1 MKKGTLVIQFLA
13 LALVLGLSGCVTESS
28 VDVHFVSLADT
39 TVVSPNPIQHLSL
52 KTRSIQDSD
61 TAIVLTVHTD
71 QVICKSLTGIGG
83 AFNEQGGEAFMCL
96 PQAERDELATALFSL
111 ENGSGFSLCRTA
123 IGASDFGLGAYSYS
137 EVAEDY
143 EMKHFSIDRDKK
155 SVIPFMQ
162 AALKQNPDLKFFA
175 SPWSPP
181 GWMKESGIMDAGE
194 SDKPNN
200 ILRATPEIYK
210 AYGLYFAKYFSAY
223 AAEGVKLNRLVVQN
237 EPDIDTKYPSCNML
251 PEQML
256 ELSFDYIQPAFDKA
270 GVDAEIWAGTFR
282 GHRKDAVN
290 FIALPG
296 ADNIG
301 GIGVQYA
308 PAKQIVEVVSNDY
321 KVMHTEGVCHRARNN
336 FKEARSRFPEL
347 AGYMNAGTENYCYW
361 NIALNEESTSGW
373 GWPQNSLVR
382 IDREA
387 GKVIYNPDFLP
398 MSLLGRYIRPG
409 NQSLK
414 VDCDQTAM
422 AIKNDKGITVF
433 VQNEKTTPIT
443 AEINVG
449 AQKMVVDLPA
459 SSLCAIEVVL
469 DEVQ

>member
-1 MKKGTLVIQFLA
+1 MKKTA
-13 LALVLGLSGCVTESS
+13 LLFQIWAFALVLILSGCSTGST

-39 TVVSPNPIQHLSL
+39 TVVTPNPIQHQSVQS
-52 KTRSIQDSD
+52 RSIQASD

-71 QVICKSLTGIGG
+71 QVICESLTGIGG
-83 AFNEQGGEAFMCL
+83 AFNEQGGEAFMRL
-96 PQAERDELATALFSL
+96 PQAERDQLATALFSV
-111 ENGSGFSLCRTA
+111 ENGSGLSFCRTA

-137 EVAEDY
+137 EVADDY

-162 AALKQNPDLKFFA
+162 AAVHQNPDIKFFA

-181 GWMKESGIMDAGE
+181 GWMKKTGIMDAG
-194 SDKPNN
+194 DKDKENN
-200 ILRATPEIYK
+200 VLIDSPEIYK
-210 AYGLYFAKYFSAY
+210 AYALYFAKYFSAY
-223 AAEGVKLNRLVVQN
+223 AAEGVKIQRLVVQN
-237 EPDIDTKYPSCNML
+237 EPDISTPYPSCNMT

-282 GHRKDAVN
+282 GHRKDAIN

-308 PAKQIVEVVSNDY
+308 PAKQVEEVVSNDY

-336 FKEARSRFPEL
+336 FKEARSRFPEV
-347 AGYMNAGTENYCYW
+347 AGYMNAGTENFCYW
-361 NIALNEESTSGW
+361 NIALNEHSTSGW
-373 GWPQNSLVR
+373 DWPQNSLVR
-382 IDREA
+382 IDRDA

-398 MSLLGRYIRPG
+398 MALLGRYIRPG
-409 NQSLK
+409 DKSLK
-414 VDCDQTAM
+414 VDSEQTAM
-422 AIKNDKGITVF
+422 AIQNDKGITVF
-433 VQNEKTTPIT
+433 VQNDKATPVT
-443 AEINVG
+443 AQIIVG
-449 AQKMVVDLPA
+449 EQTIGVDLPA
-459 SSLCAIEVVL
+459 SALCAVEVIL
-469 DEVQ
+469 DEK

>member
-1 MKKGTLVIQFLA
+1 MKKATLVIQIWA
-13 LALVLGLSGCVTESS
+13 LALVLGLSGCATESS

-39 TVVSPNPIQHLSL
+39 TVVTPNPIQHVSVLT
-52 KTRSIQDSD
+52 KSIEASD

-71 QVICKSLTGIGG
+71 QVICENLTGIGG
-83 AFNEQGGEAFMCL
+83 AFNEQGGEAFMRL
-96 PQAERDELATALFSL
+96 PQAQRDELATALFSL
-111 ENGSGFSLCRTA
+111 ENGSGFSFCRTA

-137 EVAEDY
+137 EVADDY

-162 AALKQNPDLKFFA
+162 AALKQNPDLTFFA

-181 GWMKESGIMDAGE
+181 GWMKKSGIMDAGA

-200 ILRATPEIYK
+200 VLIATPEIYK
-210 AYGLYFAKYFSAY
+210 AYGLYFAKYFTAY
-223 AAEGVKLNRLVVQN
+223 AAEGVILDRLLVQN
-237 EPDIDTKYPSCNML
+237 EPDISTTYPSCNMS

-290 FIALPG
+290 FIALAG

-321 KVMHTEGVCHRARNN
+321 KVMHTEGICYRAQND
-336 FKEARSRFPEL
+336 FKQARSRFREV
-347 AGYMNAGTENYCYW
+347 AGYMNAGTENFCYW
-361 NIALNEESTSGW
+361 NIALNEHSTSGW
-373 GWPQNSLVR
+373 DWAQNSLVR
-382 IDREA
+382 IDRDA

-398 MSLLGRYIRPG
+398 LSLMGKYIRPG
-409 NQSLK
+409 NKTLK
-414 VDCDQTAM
+414 VDCDQDAM
-422 AIKNDKGITVF
+422 AVQNDKGITVF
-433 VQNEKTTPIT
+433 VQNDKATPVT

-449 AQKMVVDLPA
+449 EQKVIVELPA
-459 SSLCAIEVVL
+459 SSLCAVDVVL
-469 DEVQ
+469 AAE

>member
-1 MKKGTLVIQFLA
+1 MKKATLVIQFLV
-13 LALVLGLSGCVTESS
+13 LTLLLVLSGCETDKS
-28 VDVHFVSLADT
+28 VQVHFVSLADS
-39 TVVSPNPIQHLSL
+39 TVVTSNPIQHLSV
-52 KTRSIQDSD
+52 KPSSQASND
-61 TAIVLTVHTD
+61 AIVLTVHPE
-71 QVICKSLTGIGG
+71 QVISKNLTGIGG
-83 AFNEQGGEAFMCL
+83 AFNEQGGEAFMSL
-96 PQAERDELATALFSL
+96 PQAEQDELATALFSL
-111 ENGSGFSLCRTA
+111 EKGSGLSFCRTA

-137 EVAEDY
+137 EVADDY

-162 AALKQNPDLKFFA
+162 AAVKQNPEITFFA

-181 GWMKESGIMDAGE
+181 GWMKKSGIMDAGDK
-194 SDKPNN
+194 DKPNN
-200 ILRATPEIYK
+200 VLIETPEIYK
-210 AYGLYFAKYFSAY
+210 AYGLYFAKYFAAY
-223 AAEGVKLNRLVVQN
+223 AAEGVKIQRLVVQN
-237 EPDIDTKYPSCNML
+237 EPDIDTKYPSCNMS

-282 GHRKDAVN
+282 GHRKDALT
-290 FIALPG
+290 FISLAG

-336 FKEARSRFPEL
+336 FKEARSRFPEV
-347 AGYMNAGTENYCYW
+347 AGYMNAGTENFCYW
-361 NIALNEESTSGW
+361 NIALNEDSTSGW

-382 IDREA
+382 IDRDA

-409 NQSLK
+409 DKSLK
-414 VDCDQTAM
+414 VDCSQDAM
-422 AIKNDKGITVF
+422 AIQNEKGITVF
-433 VQNEKTTPIT
+433 VQNDKAIPVT

-449 AQKMVVDLPA
+449 EQKVIIDLPA
-459 SSLCAIEVVL
+459 SSLCAVDVVL
-469 DEVQ
+469 EEVQ